1 MNVHVYTDPVP
12 NIDPVQYER
21 IHFFCDVRL
30 GAHVR
35 WVPRCRSIEQNAQN
49 AQNTQNAQN
58 AQNIGELVDMTSRL
72 SRGGIVVGTDIL
84 GPSITC
90 RGHGRLHNAV
100 WTVRLDSNTVYQ
112 KRTAPDAMVLRLV
125 SESTR

>member
-1 MNVHVYTDPVP
+1 MHVYTDPVP

-35 WVPRCRSIEQNAQN
+35 WVPRCRSIEE
-49 AQNTQNAQN
+49 NTKN

-72 SRGGIVVGTDIL
+72 SRGGIVVGADIL

-90 RGHGRLHNAV
+90 RGHGRLCNAV